1 MKKVLSLIL
10 LPILLTACQSKCIQ
24 VKGMAYQG
32 KLQETPVLLAFD
44 KTNNHYFGKVV
55 NNYFGTY
62 TQDENSIS
70 FLPGGSTMMMGPAQD
85 MIQEQEWFQILGQVT
100 NIETTENK
108 LILKLQNGQTIALEK
123 TNYPEQ

>member
-108 LILKLQNGQTIALEK
+108 LVLKLQNGQTIALEK

>member
-10 LPILLTACQSKCIQ
+10 LPILLTACQSKCVQ

>member
-10 LPILLTACQSKCIQ
+10 LPILLTACQSKCVQI
-24 VKGMAYQG
+24 KGMAYQG
-32 KLQETPVLLAFD
+32 KLNETPILIAFD

-62 TQDENSIS
+62 TQDEDAIS

-85 MIQEQEWFQILGQVT
+85 MVQEQEWFKLLGQVT
-100 NIETTENK
+100 HIETTNNG
-108 LILKLQNGQTIALEK
+108 LILKLQNGQTITLEK